1 MEWKSIHPT
10 KIKKHQ
16 IMSTEKPVKKD
27 PYAAL
32 RFKEFNTF
40 LLLRFAMVFAWSMQF
55 IIIEWQVY
63 SITKDPLSLGI
74 IGLMEVIPAISLAL
88 FAGHIVDQKEKK
100 GLLVKCILGFSVI
113 SFGLFLLTWPVVIG
127 DISTQTILYSIYFL
141 VFLGGLVRAFL
152 GPTIFSLL
160 SLLVTKKVYTN
171 AATWSSSVW
180 QIASVAGPALA
191 GFSITLI
198 GVHWSMCTVF
208 ACSIFALIALSQIKK
223 KPILNPKIGEPV
235 MQSLSEGI
243 KFVFNNK
250 TVLGAI
256 TLDMVAVLFGGAIA
270 LLPIFAQDILKV
282 GPEGFGFL
290 RAAPAVGAFLT
301 MIITAY
307 VPLSKNAGLKLLSA
321 IFAFGICIIVF
332 GLSTIF
338 WVSLIALFFSG
349 VFDGISVVIRQTIL
363 QLKTPDHM
371 RGRVSAVNSMFVG
384 SSNELGAFESG
395 LTARLMGTVTAVV
408 FGGSMTLLVV
418 LTTGIISPTFRKL
431 DLRKDLEEHE
441 NG

>member
-1 MEWKSIHPT
+1 
-10 KIKKHQ
+10 
-16 IMSTEKPVKKD
+16 MSSEKPIKKD

-100 GLLVKCILGFSVI
+100 GLLVKCILAFSVI
-113 SFGLFLLTWPVVIG
+113 SFGLFLLTWPTVVS
-127 DISTQTILYSIYFL
+127 DFSTKAILYSIYFL

-160 SLLVTKKVYTN
+160 SLLVPKKVYPN

-208 ACSIFALIALSQIKK
+208 AFSLFALLTLSQIKK
-223 KPILNPKIGEPV
+223 KPILNPKIGEPI

-332 GLSTIF
+332 GLSTLF

-408 FGGSMTLLVV
+408 FGGSMTLFVV

-441 NG
+441 NS